1 MSQSGLREP
10 KRQAAWD
17 QWYLAHLQVM
27 LTVEGIES
35 AQRFELLRG
44 DASPS
49 LAIYTI
55 ASPEVFRDAY
65 YLSIRGMG
73 RWLPLIDRD
82 QYHRNLFAG
91 LDIAPEVPDMG
102 LLLVADRDEPEP
114 LLGGIAWT
122 WLEAV
127 GLDRSTPYRGVAV
140 VSSAHVT
147 RVPRADVASY
157 RLVTGFRGRAFEHH
171 TDRLPR

>member
-1 MSQSGLREP
+1 MIFMSQSGLMDSQ
-10 KRQAAWD
+10 RQAAWE
-17 QWYLAHLQVM
+17 QWYLAHLHVM
-27 LTVEGIES
+27 LTVDGIES

-49 LAIYTI
+49 LAIYTL

-73 RWLPLIDRD
+73 QWLPLIDRA

-91 LDIAPEVPDMG
+91 LDSAPEVPDTG

-127 GLDRSTPYRGVAV
+127 GLDRSTPYRGIAV
-140 VSSAHVT
+140 VSAAHAT

-157 RLVTGFRGRAFEHH
+157 RPVTG
-171 TDRLPR
+171 RLCP

>member
-1 MSQSGLREP
+1 MIFMSQSGLMAP
-10 KRQAAWD
+10 KQQAAWD
-17 QWYLAHLQVM
+17 QWYLAHLHVM
-27 LTVEGIES
+27 LTVDGIES

-49 LAIYTI
+49 LAIYTV

-73 RWLPLIDRD
+73 QWLPLIDRA

-91 LDIAPEVPDMG
+91 LDSAPEVSNTG

-127 GLDRSTPYRGVAV
+127 GLDRSTPYRGIAV
-140 VSSAHVT
+140 VSTVHAT
-147 RVPRADVASY
+147 RMPRADVASY
-157 RLVTGFRGRAFEHH
+157 RPVTG
-171 TDRLPR
+171 RLCP

>member
-1 MSQSGLREP
+1 MIFMSQSGLIDSQ
-10 KRQAAWD
+10 RQAAWD
-17 QWYLAHLQVM
+17 QWYLAHLHVM
-27 LTVEGIES
+27 LTVACIES

-44 DASPS
+44 NSSPS

-73 RWLPLIDRD
+73 QWLPLIARA

-91 LDIAPEVPDMG
+91 LDSAPEVPDTG
-102 LLLVADRDEPEP
+102 LLLIADRDEPEP
-114 LLGGIAWT
+114 ILRGIAWT

-127 GLDRSTPYRGVAV
+127 GLDRSTPYHGIAV
-140 VSSAHVT
+140 VSAAHAT

-157 RLVTGFRGRAFEHH
+157 RPVTG
-171 TDRLPR
+171 RLCP